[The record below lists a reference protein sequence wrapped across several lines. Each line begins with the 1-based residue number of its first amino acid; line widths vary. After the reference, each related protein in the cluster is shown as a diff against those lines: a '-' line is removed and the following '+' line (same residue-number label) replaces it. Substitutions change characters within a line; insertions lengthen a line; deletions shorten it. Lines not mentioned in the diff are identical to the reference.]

1 MKNTS
6 SVFVGLATG
15 GYIGFIPFAPG
26 TFGSLLGIPLFYFI
40 ASIPLLPAFF
50 FMIAFI
56 LFSIWVAEKAEKS
69 IGAKDPGCIVIDEIA
84 GMGVTFLT
92 ISFHPYMAIL
102 GFVVF
107 RFFDILKP
115 FPVMYLE
122 KRFTGGLG
130 VVIDDVAAGIMSNLV
145 LQLLLV
151 AMKII

>member
-40 ASIPLLPAFF
+40 SSLPLLPAFSF
-50 FMIAFI
+50 IIAFI
-56 LFSIWVAEKAEKS
+56 LFSVWIAGKAEKS
-69 IGAKDPGCIVIDEIA
+69 LKTKDPGCIVIDEIA
-84 GMGVTFLT
+84 GMGVTFFMIPFNL
-92 ISFHPYMAIL
+92 YLAII
-102 GFVVF
+102 GFIVF

-115 FPVMYLE
+115 FPVNYLE

-130 VVIDDVAAGIMSNLV
+130 VVIDDVAAGIMSNIV
-145 LQLLLV
+145 LQIILIM
-151 AMKII
+151 MK